1 MNLKEY
7 FKNTQGKGFLATA
20 SSEGNVDI
28 AVYSRPHVSDD
39 GTVAFIMRDR
49 LTHAYLQDND
59 SATYAF
65 NENGEGYNGIR
76 LFMKKT
82 GEDTD
87 EELIASMT
95 RRHLTPEEDAAKGPK
110 FIVYFRIEKVLTLIG
125 GTELDADNLG

>member
-7 FKNTQGKGFLATA
+7 FENTRGKGFLATA
-20 SSEGNVDI
+20 SPEGNVDI

-39 GTVAFIMRDR
+39 GTLAFIMRDR

-59 SATYAF
+59 HATYAF
-65 NENGEGYNGIR
+65 NEHGGGYNGLR

-82 GEDTD
+82 GEDTN

-95 RRHLTPEEDAAKGPK
+95 RRHLTPEEDAARGPK
-110 FIVYFRIEKVLTLIG
+110 FIVYFSIDKVLTLVG
-125 GTELDADNLG
+125 GTELDPHNL